1 MHRYLTLGRAF
12 LLLSVHHRVSGRA
25 LISWGPRNKKP
36 SQRSSRDRL
45 GDFVFDQFTNSRDF
59 MTMTN
64 LEPVARDKCE
74 YLLAEFRAAAL
85 RARLWQADIDA
96 VGLALKAGL
105 ISPDQ
110 AVEHL
115 SDCGLLRLLGL
126 REEQE
131 TAG

>member
-1 MHRYLTLGRAF
+1 
-12 LLLSVHHRVSGRA
+12 
-25 LISWGPRNKKP
+25 
-36 SQRSSRDRL
+36 
-45 GDFVFDQFTNSRDF
+45 
-59 MTMTN
+59 MTN
-64 LEPVARDKCE
+64 LEPVERDQRE
-74 YLLAEFRAAAL
+74 YLLAELRAAAL

-115 SDCGLLRLLGL
+115 SDCGLLRLLAV

-131 TAG
+131 AAP

>member
-1 MHRYLTLGRAF
+1 M
-12 LLLSVHHRVSGRA
+12 
-25 LISWGPRNKKP
+25 N
-36 SQRSSRDRL
+36 
-45 GDFVFDQFTNSRDF
+45 
-59 MTMTN
+59 N
-64 LEPVARDKCE
+64 LEPVERDKRE
-74 YLLAEFRAAAL
+74 YLLAELRAAAL

-115 SDCGLLRLLGL
+115 SDCGLLRLLAV

-131 TAG
+131 AAP

>member
-1 MHRYLTLGRAF
+1 
-12 LLLSVHHRVSGRA
+12 
-25 LISWGPRNKKP
+25 
-36 SQRSSRDRL
+36 
-45 GDFVFDQFTNSRDF
+45 
-59 MTMTN
+59 MTN
-64 LEPVARDKCE
+64 LEPVERDKRE
-74 YLLAEFRAAAL
+74 YLLAELRAAAL

-115 SDCGLLRLLGL
+115 SDCGHLRLLAV

-131 TAG
+131 AAP

>member
-1 MHRYLTLGRAF
+1 
-12 LLLSVHHRVSGRA
+12 
-25 LISWGPRNKKP
+25 
-36 SQRSSRDRL
+36 
-45 GDFVFDQFTNSRDF
+45 
-59 MTMTN
+59 MTN
-64 LEPVARDKCE
+64 LEPVERDKRE
-74 YLLAEFRAAAL
+74 YLLAELRAAAL

-115 SDCGLLRLLGL
+115 SDCGLSRLLAV

-131 TAG
+131 AAP

>member
-1 MHRYLTLGRAF
+1 MIT
-12 LLLSVHHRVSGRA
+12 SETVT
-25 LISWGPRNKKP
+25 
-36 SQRSSRDRL
+36 RDR
-45 GDFVFDQFTNSRDF
+45 R
-59 MTMTN
+59 
-64 LEPVARDKCE
+64 E
-74 YLLAEFRAAAL
+74 YLLAELRAAAL

-115 SDCGLLRLLGL
+115 SDCGLLRLLAV

-131 TAG
+131 IAP

>member
-1 MHRYLTLGRAF
+1 
-12 LLLSVHHRVSGRA
+12 
-25 LISWGPRNKKP
+25 
-36 SQRSSRDRL
+36 
-45 GDFVFDQFTNSRDF
+45 
-59 MTMTN
+59 MTN
-64 LEPVARDKCE
+64 LEPVVRDKRE
-74 YLLAEFRAAAL
+74 YLLAELRAAAL

-96 VGLALKAGL
+96 VGIALKAGL

-131 TAG
+131 VAT

>member
-1 MHRYLTLGRAF
+1 
-12 LLLSVHHRVSGRA
+12 
-25 LISWGPRNKKP
+25 
-36 SQRSSRDRL
+36 
-45 GDFVFDQFTNSRDF
+45 
-59 MTMTN
+59 MTN
-64 LEPVARDKCE
+64 LKPVERDKRE
-74 YLLAEFRAAAL
+74 YLLAELRAAAL

-115 SDCGLLRLLGL
+115 SDSGLLRLLAV

-131 TAG
+131 AAP

>member
-1 MHRYLTLGRAF
+1 
-12 LLLSVHHRVSGRA
+12 
-25 LISWGPRNKKP
+25 
-36 SQRSSRDRL
+36 
-45 GDFVFDQFTNSRDF
+45 
-59 MTMTN
+59 MTN
-64 LEPVARDKCE
+64 LEPVARDKRE
-74 YLLAEFRAAAL
+74 YLLAELRAAAL

-115 SDCGLLRLLGL
+115 SDCGLLRLLGV

-131 TAG
+131 VAS

>member
-1 MHRYLTLGRAF
+1 M
-12 LLLSVHHRVSGRA
+12 
-25 LISWGPRNKKP
+25 IS
-36 SQRSSRDRL
+36 SETVTRDR
-45 GDFVFDQFTNSRDF
+45 
-59 MTMTN
+59 
-64 LEPVARDKCE
+64 CE
-74 YLLAEFRAAAL
+74 YLLTELRAAAL

-115 SDCGLLRLLGL
+115 SDCGLLRLLAV

-131 TAG
+131 AAP

>member
-1 MHRYLTLGRAF
+1 
-12 LLLSVHHRVSGRA
+12 
-25 LISWGPRNKKP
+25 
-36 SQRSSRDRL
+36 
-45 GDFVFDQFTNSRDF
+45 
-59 MTMTN
+59 MTN
-64 LEPVARDKCE
+64 LEPVERDKRE
-74 YLLAEFRAAAL
+74 YLLAELRAAAL

-115 SDCGLLRLLGL
+115 SDCGLLRLLAV

-131 TAG
+131 VAP